1 MISFS
6 ALGRYG
12 KLGNQMFQYAAL
24 IALSKDLGVD
34 CCAPL
39 SGSEVFGCFD
49 LKEAEDK
56 TPEKVDQIYREIEFS
71 YNGNAVNI
79 IGSQYNTD
87 IVGYFQ
93 SEKYFAHH
101 KDLVKKEFT
110 FRDAPETEIDP
121 EGMVSIH
128 IRRGD
133 YLGLSEVHPVQNKDY
148 YRHAMDMFPGREFL
162 IFSDDIG
169 WCESADIFFGGNKK
183 GYHFSKNDQFTD
195 LYLMSRCTGGHI
207 IANSSFS
214 WWGAWLGGGET
225 VAPKQWFGKKGPQN
239 WSDVYCEGWKVV

>member
-24 IALSKDLGVD
+24 VALSKDLGVD

-39 SGSEVFGCFD
+39 SGSEVFRCFD

-56 TPEKVDQIYREIEFS
+56 TPEKVEQVYREMDFS
-71 YNGNAVNI
+71 YKAGMADL
-79 IGSQYNTD
+79 IGTKYDTD

-101 KDLVKKEFT
+101 KDLIKREFT
-110 FRDAPETEIDP
+110 FREVP

-133 YLGLSEVHPVQNKDY
+133 YLDLSDTHPVQNKEY
-148 YRHAMDMFPGREFL
+148 YRRAMEMFPDREFL

-169 WCESADIFFGGNKK
+169 WCESADMFFGGNKN
-183 GYHFSKNDQFTD
+183 GYYFSKNDQFTD
-195 LYLMSRCTGGHI
+195 LYLMSKCTGGHI
-207 IANSSFS
+207 IANRSFC